1 MTTIIVALD
10 TPVYREA
17 LFIISE
23 LKNKALCNWFKVGM
37 ECFYSYDGELVM
49 TELENAKC
57 KVFLDLKLND
67 IPTTVEK
74 ATTVLLNRFPF
85 IEMLS
90 VRTPHAVGAALRAA
104 SAVGWKGLVVH
115 VPVLSCEAE
124 TGVAVPSAAPAI
136 VCRPSMVPQYKHHG
150 HVTVAVGLRDW
161 LQRCARTRP
170 CRTGYGRE
178 RGRLRRHRSPDHYRV
193 EYSSGIRKLE
203 QDMQSKRWSLIEAT
217 VGQVLGL
224 ITGWLCNL
232 IVLPMFFGV
241 HVGLMNSLW
250 ITIIFTVISFVR
262 SYFVRRMF
270 NWVHVKVSS
279 NV

>member
-17 LFIISE
+17 LFLISE
-23 LKNKALCNWFKVGM
+23 LNRKALCNWFKVGM

-150 HVTVAVGLRDW
+150 HVTVAVGLRLPLDAGVIGYNDAQGLDHAEPGMDANGADYAVIGRPITTASNIVRAFESW
-161 LQRCARTRP
+161 NRT
-170 CRTGYGRE
+170 
-178 RGRLRRHRSPDHYRV
+178 
-193 EYSSGIRKLE
+193 
-203 QDMQSKRWSLIEAT
+203 
-217 VGQVLGL
+217 
-224 ITGWLCNL
+224 CNL
-232 IVLPMFFGV
+232 NG
-241 HVGLMNSLW
+241 G
-250 ITIIFTVISFVR
+250 R
-262 SYFVRRMF
+262 
-270 NWVHVKVSS
+270 
-279 NV
+279 